1 MKKFLL
7 ALLILSNASYAGMGQ
22 NQMTEYVEGNP
33 LDSEI
38 FENIADLFQPR
49 NTELEDLVSE
59 NKIFQAL
66 DYYNQAAIKN
76 NQENEQRDQY
86 LDFDKELLVSL
97 SKKANSLIENKIE
110 YKNLFEEGEQIKESK
125 FDNWQKISKFM
136 DNSEVKL
143 NEYNNYKIFDDYS
156 FRSNKVIKL
165 ERNFKEIRLKL
176 TENLEAN
183 FYDYYKNNP
192 EFLNNYPLSL
202 NDNVEISFSEQSI
215 NNLCSSSVEKIET
228 FRNEFSNLISY
239 FDSNKFNQ
247 CIFAKRI
254 DSSGSFEEFYTN
266 VQTSLNNGDISSVPK
281 ELLTIVKISPKYTQ
295 EFSYNLNNSDIFYV
309 THGSIDK
316 LDLIDAR
323 YKVLIVPKESN
334 YHSKTTQRAM
344 INSKFHLRTDQYPN
358 PKYAMA
364 QNELYN
370 AQQESTRRA
379 IANTK
384 PKNYGYGAAGALGA
398 ILDGIVNASYKS
410 DLTDAQA
417 QLNSIPQYIAKPVYQ
432 DYQYRTS
439 EVRTEKSFEADIYVV
454 SENNNILGTSFK
466 KINQED
472 FNLAFDIHSKDNS
485 TSYHNSQEDIEA
497 YQKQSFDF
505 ELNELLTQVVESK
518 ELKKIKSFKVMENK
532 IAAKDNIKLKSKKVM
547 SKNKAD
553 KRFNSVVVVLSPD
566 GSIGTGFYVS
576 PNLVVTNN
584 HVVEGAKFLE
594 IKKYDGTMSFGKV
607 VKVDIDRDLAL
618 VKVESKGTPV
628 TFYNADEFPLGSEV
642 NAIGH
647 PNRLEFSIT
656 RGVVS
661 AVRKIDLARSGRK
674 VMLIQTDTPINPGNS
689 GGPLFYKGELIG
701 VNVMKQVAND
711 TEGLGFAIH
720 LNETLDFLGNNY
732 DIGASK
738 TSNLN

>member
-1 MKKFLL
+1 
-7 ALLILSNASYAGMGQ
+7 
-22 NQMTEYVEGNP
+22 
-33 LDSEI
+33 
-38 FENIADLFQPR
+38 
-49 NTELEDLVSE
+49 
-59 NKIFQAL
+59 
-66 DYYNQAAIKN
+66 
-76 NQENEQRDQY
+76 
-86 LDFDKELLVSL
+86 
-97 SKKANSLIENKIE
+97 
-110 YKNLFEEGEQIKESK
+110 
-125 FDNWQKISKFM
+125 
-136 DNSEVKL
+136 
-143 NEYNNYKIFDDYS
+143 
-156 FRSNKVIKL
+156 
-165 ERNFKEIRLKL
+165 
-176 TENLEAN
+176 
-183 FYDYYKNNP
+183 
-192 EFLNNYPLSL
+192 
-202 NDNVEISFSEQSI
+202 
-215 NNLCSSSVEKIET
+215 
-228 FRNEFSNLISY
+228 
-239 FDSNKFNQ
+239 
-247 CIFAKRI
+247 
-254 DSSGSFEEFYTN
+254 
-266 VQTSLNNGDISSVPK
+266 
-281 ELLTIVKISPKYTQ
+281 
-295 EFSYNLNNSDIFYV
+295 
-309 THGSIDK
+309 
-316 LDLIDAR
+316 
-323 YKVLIVPKESN
+323 
-334 YHSKTTQRAM
+334 
-344 INSKFHLRTDQYPN
+344 
-358 PKYAMA
+358 
-364 QNELYN
+364 
-370 AQQESTRRA
+370 
-379 IANTK
+379 
-384 PKNYGYGAAGALGA
+384 
-398 ILDGIVNASYKS
+398 
-410 DLTDAQA
+410 
-417 QLNSIPQYIAKPVYQ
+417 
-432 DYQYRTS
+432 
-439 EVRTEKSFEADIYVV
+439 VRTEKSFEADIYVV